1 MRKNRTRI
9 FVEIDEVS
17 DNRTVQIDIAI
28 EIIVGKPFRVVTV
41 VTVQSLLKIFRETGK
56 VLGRIWQPAGRTTRP
71 LFVRI
76 PESGRVLG
84 RELELYLWQYFSF
97 LECPELK

>member
-28 EIIVGKPFRVVTV
+28 EIIVGRPFRVVTV
-41 VTVQSLLKIFRETGK
+41 VTVQSLLKIFREI
-56 VLGRIWQPAGRTTRP
+56 LGRIWQPSGRTTRP